1 VSISGSSHLSF
12 MDVPHLPRAEG
23 ALVAAMLSNT
33 TIAPDRMS
41 RLTADLVLAFFDR
54 YLRGATAPLLDQPF
68 PAHPELT
75 YGPP

>member
-1 VSISGSSHLSF
+1 
-12 MDVPHLPRAEG
+12 
-23 ALVAAMLSNT
+23 LVAAMLSNT